1 MYVVIATGGVELD
14 VDPGEHELLTDVYI
28 DLYVVIATGGVELDV
43 YPGEHELL
51 TDVYIYLYVVI
62 ATGVE
67 SILENTSY

>member
-1 MYVVIATGGVELD
+1 MELD
-14 VDPGEHELLTDVYI
+14 VYPGEHELLTDVYI
-28 DLYVVIATGGVELDV
+28 YLYVVIATGGVELDV

-67 SILENTSY
+67 LILENTSY